1 MNYTKGNLPLID
13 TNILVYAYDQIDE
26 RKHKISNEI
35 VKKAWE
41 DGTLITLQNLCEFF
55 IVITKK
61 VEKPVSVKQ
70 AREIVEDILSS
81 EEWIIIDRTE
91 ESQKKAMK
99 LNQEKRIHFWDALI
113 IASMIEYGI
122 KEIITENVSNFSKI
136 KSIKPINPY

>member
-35 VKKAWE
+35 VKK
-41 DGTLITLQNLCEFF
+41 
-55 IVITKK
+55 
-61 VEKPVSVKQ
+61 

-122 KEIITENVSNFSKI
+122 KEIITENVSDFSKI